1 MSVDSSSTRGRDD
14 DSTVFEWDDD
24 TEVGIA
30 VAESVAAVAEID
42 PVDLE
47 PRVSDVVDPDALDQ
61 ALRTAP
67 PGASF
72 AFPFGDYL
80 VTVWS
85 DGELVVSETD

>member
-1 MSVDSSSTRGRDD
+1 MSVDSPPERGRDD
-14 DSTVFEWDDD
+14 ESTVFEWDEG

-30 VAESVAAVAEID
+30 IAESVAAVAGVD

-47 PRVSDVVDPDALDQ
+47 PRVNDVVDPDALDR
-61 ALRTAP
+61 ALRSAHS
-67 PGASF
+67 GASF

-85 DGELVVSETD
+85 DGEVVVSEAD